1 MFLFYLFPLILSRF
15 LPRSNKTSWI
25 LNLSYTPSKVIGL
38 SHLYICLDSTF
49 LSYFLALLGFKFY
62 ENGIL
67 LYIVFWN
74 VLFSLQHSASK
85 IWTFFTF
92 ICNSV
97 IFTAIFKI
105 HCVTITFNF
114 SIFLLARN
122 LGCVQIFFFFF
133 EDYKMHYGYSL
144 VYLKRELL
152 SWRVCN
158 CSVLQDDA
166 KLFSKEV
173 VPVYSPTS
181 SILEFPLTYFL
192 LNCS

>member
-1 MFLFYLFPLILSRF
+1 M
-15 LPRSNKTSWI
+15 
-25 LNLSYTPSKVIGL
+25 
-38 SHLYICLDSTF
+38 
-49 LSYFLALLGFKFY
+49 LGFKFY

-67 LYIVFWN
+67 LYIVFWS
-74 VLFSLQHSASK
+74 VLFSPKHSASK

-122 LGCVQIFFFFF
+122 LGCVQIFFFFG
-133 EDYKMHYGYSL
+133 DYKMRYGYSL
-144 VYLKRELL
+144 VYLKGELL
-152 SWRVCN
+152 SQKVCN
-158 CSVLQDDA
+158 CSVWQNDA

-181 SILEFPLTYFL
+181 SVLEFPLTYFL
-192 LNCS
+192 LSCC